1 MAEVNNDIVIRY
13 SLQGIDEVN
22 AAHQKIAAQTKAF
35 NQSQITEA
43 KSTSAQKVKIA
54 SDEVTQKVTHLKRF
68 ADYEKE
74 YAGKS
79 TATLRD
85 AVRQHII
92 LISDEKTARLEALD
106 AGNKAEAAAS
116 QKRIQIYQNEQ
127 NKLRQLLAER
137 PSVMY
142 GGFGA
147 MVGQLGIG
155 RQLTGIGAGALG
167 PFGGIVSG
175 LSAIGPAG
183 IAAGAGIGAAAFA
196 IKKIIDSGAPV
207 EDALATLSAQSGIT
221 GAKLEDLRKKAEAFS
236 DKFGVTATDSVDAF
250 RLTINALGLD
260 ITKNVPLMNRM
271 TQDVMTFATAAGVD
285 AATSASALANTFNE
299 MGFSIQSAD
308 AGEQFSRVMN
318 VIAAAAR
325 QGNAQIVDLISSF
338 QQIGPLAHQQGLSIE
353 TTAAAMEVLAHQNIR
368 GSDAGV
374 MFRDVLLG
382 LADATR
388 TSDKAF
394 KQLGLNAKDI
404 DPKVIGLSSSLQIV
418 RDKLEGL
425 NHTTQTQVLRELFG
439 KGAITAGTGM
449 LSNIELLDEFTQ
461 KVTGTQT
468 AAEMAAEQLHTFHK
482 EMARIHEEIAN
493 IGIDAFFKYR
503 MQIEHVVDVIA
514 RDLPKAIDVAIPVL
528 HALTIAGENAF
539 LPLYDAA
546 KAAQAAW
553 DFAHGNVAAG
563 MNAIQTAEQTNMNVF
578 RKTGAFLGI
587 GSSGSGISQQFDT
600 QTANFGGSNI
610 GLGSGTGEGLDTK
623 TRRGSADQ
631 RAYESATNGGYAGSY
646 AQWLADGKPKFNY
659 GSLLSTARAAGKN
672 IQQAGIGSLT
682 SMPGMEEFAK
692 AVDKTIKTH
701 AEAVKKIEHDTEEQ
715 ANKVLAINKRLRD
728 DIIGLDKDAEEKKK
742 LQAAAKYEDT
752 KKEIEAEKVDEDT
765 KNKQLIV
772 AKAIYEQELSVAA
785 DTVTSKV
792 DKQSEAFTRLTEAIN
807 GTSDA
812 AKNWG
817 EIGGVLIAVIAD
829 KLFPSNTAK
838 QTTGLPDNLKAMLPA
853 GMIPSFQDTPGTLS
867 QSGAIPMGD
876 GTYLVRGAGND
887 RLVKDNGFQIP
898 VMFPHGFHTETKE
911 EIRKHQAIARAADK
925 RGLASA
931 GALDPIDYAAFG
943 LYGLV
948 HGAEEGVASS
958 LVDKILSAN
967 PLLKLTKAAVTG
979 AGREEFED
987 IIKEIGTDRL
997 QDLLSEYASDFDHSI
1012 RGGSLLLSAG
1022 FGAHVPG
1029 TTAVSLP
1036 SFHDSPSLAQAG
1048 APRIGNKYLV
1058 AGAGDDMLVK
1068 GGTLPEVLT
1077 LAVTKGINAAK
1088 ITENTKKTATATEK
1102 AITPEERQKAFM
1114 AGGGA
1119 IASVLDSAVR
1129 GKGATAQTASGLLS
1143 GASDILSGVKGGSD
1157 VAQFA
1162 STMSGLVAT
1171 PGNVANI
1178 FNQKGAS
1185 SNQKWGSALTQIAP
1199 LVSMIPGFG
1208 TIAGAGME
1216 LLGGILGSSGSAPQA
1231 RNPIAGFATGTAY
1244 VPKTG
1249 LAVIHEGERI
1259 TSKNEN
1265 ASGLKLHSSTIAA
1278 LARAISGI
1286 QVGIQPSAIRSGY
1299 GMGNNQYNTWD

>member
-439 KGAITAGTGM
+439 KEAITAGTGM

-503 MQIEHVVDVIA
+503 TQIEHVVDVIA

-692 AVDKTIKTH
+692 AADKIIKTH

-817 EIGGVLIAVIAD
+817 EIGGALIAVIAD
-829 KLFPSNTAK
+829 KLFPSNTK

-853 GMIPSFQDTPGTLS
+853 GMLPAFHDTPGTLA
-867 QSGAIPMGD
+867 QSGALHVGNGKYAVIGD
-876 GTYLVRGAGND
+876 AND
-887 RLVKDNGFQIP
+887 RLVSDDSDIVQLLKSRYNESLADRKKGESFQHYYARSSAADAVPYLLEHRTWDWWVKDARRNGLSDADI
-898 VMFPHGFHTETKE
+898 VGRLISWARGKSGTEHV
-911 EIRKHQAIARAADK
+911 HQAVSALGEVAFTFAGGDFALDEGLEALGAHEAADRLIGETARHIAGQGVSHGVGTFAGDK
-925 RGLASA
+925 LAD
-931 GALDPIDYAAFG
+931 L
-943 LYGLV
+943 LV
-948 HGAEEGVASS
+948 PAVNDS
-958 LVDKILSAN
+958 
-967 PLLKLTKAAVTG
+967 PLLSQTG
-979 AGREEFED
+979 AP
-987 IIKEIGTDRL
+987 KIG
-997 QDLLSEYASDFDHSI
+997 
-1012 RGGSLLLSAG
+1012 G
-1022 FGAHVPG
+1022 
-1029 TTAVSLP
+1029 
-1036 SFHDSPSLAQAG
+1036 
-1048 APRIGNKYLV
+1048 KYLV

-1102 AITPEERQKAFM
+1102 INVADFSKAAGTLTRSVYGLAQM
-1114 AGGGA
+1114 TGPGKHPGGADLMQAAGGSIGA
-1119 IASVLDSAVR
+1119 LGGVANALGAS
-1129 GKGATAQTASGLLS
+1129 GAASGLE
-1143 GASDILSGVKGGSD
+1143 AV
-1157 VAQFA
+1157 
-1162 STMSGLVAT
+1162 
-1171 PGNVANI
+1171 
-1178 FNQKGAS
+1178 
-1185 SNQKWGSALTQIAP
+1185 GSATQGLSQLAGMNFGKGKNAYHGKATKVIGSMLGSLAP
-1199 LVSMIPGFG
+1199 MVSMIPGFG
-1208 TIAGAGME
+1208 TIAGAGMG
-1216 LLGGILGSSGSAPQA
+1216 LLGGLVGS
-1231 RNPIAGFATGTAY
+1231 FDKGTDY
-1244 VPKTG
+1244 VPRTG
-1249 LAVIHEGERI
+1249 LAMVHEGEQIKPKGSTNRI
-1259 TSKNEN
+1259 HP
-1265 ASGLKLHSSTIAA
+1265 ADIRA
-1278 LARAISGI
+1278 LASAMSSM
-1286 QVGIQPSAIRSGY
+1286 PSPVIHPATVRSTY
-1299 GMGNNQYNTWD
+1299 AQGNNAYNTW